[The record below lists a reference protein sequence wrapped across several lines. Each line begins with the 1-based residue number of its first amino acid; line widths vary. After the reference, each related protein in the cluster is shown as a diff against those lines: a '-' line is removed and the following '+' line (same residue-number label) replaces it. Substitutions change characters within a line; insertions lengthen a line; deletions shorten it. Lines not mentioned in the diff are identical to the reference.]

1 MMSAGVSH
9 PPGPPIGSEWRSPEM
24 KAKDAAM
31 KAYIEKA
38 IARVEAEPKVKAQR
52 DRENALLPDPLAPS
66 VPMNPMA
73 GTGNASFRVT
83 R

>member
-1 MMSAGVSH
+1 MSAGESK
-9 PPGPPIGSEWRSPEM
+9 PPGPPIGSEYRDPVM

-38 IARVEAEPKVKAQR
+38 EARVAAEPKVKAQR
-52 DRENALLPDPLAPS
+52 EREEALLPDPLAPN